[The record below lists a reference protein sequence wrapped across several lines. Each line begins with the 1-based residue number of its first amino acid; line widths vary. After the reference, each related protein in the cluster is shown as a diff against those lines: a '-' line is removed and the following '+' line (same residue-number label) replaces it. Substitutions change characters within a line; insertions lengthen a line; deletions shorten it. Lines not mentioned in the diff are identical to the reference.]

1 MAVSINTVYQRVL
14 AMANKEQRG
23 YITPQEFNLLANQA
37 QLEIFEQYFYDLSQF
52 SRRPGV
58 SLEYSDPIEI
68 IEEKI
73 AEFEKDHVDV
83 TAVSGAV
90 ATLPSDVH
98 KLGTV
103 FYNNGT
109 NSIIVEN
116 VSRKEVETMVQT
128 ALYAPSSA
136 RPVSARLEDNKIQL
150 YPSSSSPAYST
161 SNINCHYI
169 AKPATV
175 SWGYNVV
182 LQKAVYNASSTTDFE
197 LHASEETTLV
207 NKILL
212 LAGIVIEK
220 PTISGLAG
228 TMVNEEKQQE
238 KA

>member
-1 MAVSINTVYQRVL
+1 MKVIGLMSGTSMDGLDCCYV
-14 AMANKEQRG
+14 
-23 YITPQEFNLLANQA
+23 
-37 QLEIFEQYFYDLSQF
+37 D
-52 SRRPGV
+52 
-58 SLEYSDPIEI
+58 IEI
-68 IEEKI
+68 DEEYKMNYEIIDFKTIDFDFKTYNLIKSTIGSFDKEKI
-73 AEFEKDHVDV
+73 QYCDN
-83 TAVSGAV
+83 
-90 ATLPSDVH
+90 

-136 RPVSARLEDNKIQL
+136 RPVYARLEDNKIQL
-150 YPSSSSPAYST
+150 YPSSSSPAYSA